1 MSEENLVETF
11 QFQAEINQLMSLIIN
26 TFYSNKDIFLRELI
40 SNASDAID
48 KIRHESLK
56 DKTVLDTKQDLCINI
71 ETDKENKVLSI
82 TDTGIGMTRADL
94 LNNLGTIAQSGT
106 KNFMEALSSNEDMN
120 MIGQFGVGFYSAY
133 LVADKVVV
141 TTKNNNDDEYVW
153 ESSAGGTFTITKSE
167 TPSLNRG
174 TRIMC
179 YLKDDQYDYLE
190 ESKIKELV
198 KKHSEFI
205 NYPISLLV
213 EKTIE
218 KEVSDDEDDDEG
230 DEEGKV
236 EEESTKKKTKKVTEI
251 SNEWEKIN
259 TNQPIWTRN
268 PTDITNEEY
277 GEFYKKQTN
286 DWQEHLSVKHFSV
299 EGQLEFTGL
308 LFLPKTAPFSM
319 FDTKQIKNNI
329 KLYVRR
335 VFVMENCP
343 DLIPEWLS
351 FVKGVVDSEDLPLN
365 ISRETLQQNKIMK
378 VIRKNV
384 VKKTLEMFHDLQD
397 DDEKYKTFYQQYSKS
412 LKLGIHEDA
421 SNKSKLANLLRYYS
435 FKSQD
440 EMISLDSY
448 IENMNESQ
456 NNIYFIGGESVST
469 LASSP
474 FLEVCKKKNIDV
486 LFMTETVDEY
496 CMQTL
501 DEYKGKK
508 FVNISRDG
516 LKFEETDEEKQLQ
529 EKTEREYEKLSKHI
543 KEILGDRIQ
552 KVNISHRLVDNPYM
566 LVTSEH
572 GRSANMERIL
582 KAQALGHDMNMNM
595 THSGTQRIFE
605 INPYHKII
613 SELKTKYEIDSN
625 DTTLKDL
632 VNLMYD
638 TSILSSGF
646 TLDDPNKFTERI
658 NKMISLGLL
667 IDDNESEQS
676 EELPP
681 LDDSDNSDEDMN
693 EMETID

>member
-1 MSEENLVETF
+1 
-11 QFQAEINQLMSLIIN
+11 
-26 TFYSNKDIFLRELI
+26 
-40 SNASDAID
+40 
-48 KIRHESLK
+48 
-56 DKTVLDTKQDLCINI
+56 
-71 ETDKENKVLSI
+71 
-82 TDTGIGMTRADL
+82 
-94 LNNLGTIAQSGT
+94 
-106 KNFMEALSSNEDMN
+106 
-120 MIGQFGVGFYSAY
+120 
-133 LVADKVVV
+133 
-141 TTKNNNDDEYVW
+141 
-153 ESSAGGTFTITKSE
+153 
-167 TPSLNRG
+167 
-174 TRIMC
+174 
-179 YLKDDQYDYLE
+179 
-190 ESKIKELV
+190 
-198 KKHSEFI
+198 
-205 NYPISLLV
+205 
-213 EKTIE
+213 
-218 KEVSDDEDDDEG
+218 
-230 DEEGKV
+230 
-236 EEESTKKKTKKVTEI
+236 
-251 SNEWEKIN
+251 
-259 TNQPIWTRN
+259 
-268 PTDITNEEY
+268 
-277 GEFYKKQTN
+277 
-286 DWQEHLSVKHFSV
+286 
-299 EGQLEFTGL
+299 
-308 LFLPKTAPFSM
+308 
-319 FDTKQIKNNI
+319 
-329 KLYVRR
+329 
-335 VFVMENCP
+335 MENCP

-397 DDEKYKTFYQQYSKS
+397 DDEKYKTFYKQYSKS
-412 LKLGIHEDA
+412 IKLGLHEDA

-448 IENMNESQ
+448 IDNMNESQ
-456 NNIYFIGGESVST
+456 KNIYFIGGESIST

-486 LFMTETVDEY
+486 LFMTETMDEY
-496 CMQTL
+496 CMQVL

-516 LKFEETDEEKQLQ
+516 LKFEETDEEKQQ
-529 EKTEREYEKLSKHI
+529 QQKTEREYDKLSKHI

-595 THSGTQRIFE
+595 THSGTQRVFE

-625 DTTLKDL
+625 DTTIKDL

-638 TSILSSGF
+638 TSVLSSGF
-646 TLDDPNKFTERI
+646 TLDNPNQFTERI

-681 LDDSDNSDEDMN
+681 LDDDDDSDDDVN